1 MLRDSIVTIGTPAV
15 RAAKEATAS
24 IPIIMAGSTNPIARG
39 LVDSLAHPGGNITGV
54 TRSPGPTFAGKALQL
69 LKEAAPNISRI
80 AWLTDSSGVPKE
92 MLGPQLSS
100 AAAELKLTL
109 LVHDVNRVNSRADF
123 DMILSEIF
131 EERADAILVA
141 GEFLNV
147 KYQGTV
153 LDFVSRNKLPSMTED
168 KAFVEQGLLLYYL
181 TETLEL
187 RRRAAVYVDKIF
199 KGAKPADLPI
209 EEPSRFEL
217 IVNMKT
223 AVALGLTI
231 PQSIMGLANKII
243 E

>member
-1 MLRDSIVTIGTPAV
+1 
-15 RAAKEATAS
+15 
-24 IPIIMAGSTNPIARG
+24 
-39 LVDSLAHPGGNITGV
+39 
-54 TRSPGPTFAGKALQL
+54 
-69 LKEAAPNISRI
+69 
-80 AWLTDSSGVPKE
+80 
-92 MLGPQLSS
+92 
-100 AAAELKLTL
+100 
-109 LVHDVNRVNSRADF
+109 
-123 DMILSEIF
+123 
-131 EERADAILVA
+131 
-141 GEFLNV
+141 
-147 KYQGTV
+147 
-153 LDFVSRNKLPSMTED
+153 MTED
-168 KAFVEQGLLLYYL
+168 KAFVEQGLLLYYF